1 MPNKL
6 KERLKVTKEKFADK
20 AKKFAEKAKKFKPT
34 LVISK
39 LRDGGRTG
47 ARRTAW
53 LILGIVLY
61 FFFEW

>member
-1 MPNKL
+1 MTYAICLEKL
-6 KERLKVTKEKFADK
+6 
-20 AKKFAEKAKKFKPT
+20 KKFAEKAKKFKPT

-53 LILGIVLY
+53 LILGILLY
-61 FFFEW
+61 YFLEW